1 LDGLA
6 CLGHLWRPHAFI
18 VKAVPEEP
26 LCDMVE
32 TRLSVEVWREKS
44 LGGGFR
50 LRGGTFM
57 GIAGVEKTGRGV
69 VSGES

>member
-1 LDGLA
+1 M
-6 CLGHLWRPHAFI
+6 

-32 TRLSVEVWREKS
+32 TRLSVEVCREKS
-44 LGGGFR
+44 LGGGGFR

>member
-1 LDGLA
+1 
-6 CLGHLWRPHAFI
+6 
-18 VKAVPEEP
+18 
-26 LCDMVE
+26 ME